1 MKNLKQTISE
11 QKNFLESL
19 NQFILNI
26 ETDHKKHWANSIH
39 DFKVSYSKGGKY
51 YRIIREYCGQKSVH
65 SFVDENGNIWKAAGW
80 KAPAKNFVRGN
91 IFTIKQDQVCK
102 YGF

>member
-26 ETDHKKHWANSIH
+26 ESFL
-39 DFKVSYSKGGKY
+39 FKRWEILS
-51 YRIIREYCGQKSVH
+51 H
-65 SFVDENGNIWKAAGW
+65 H
-80 KAPAKNFVRGN
+80 
-91 IFTIKQDQVCK
+91 
-102 YGF
+102 